1 MASRS
6 YRVLIPHVLDLY
18 ERITEKNIPIRN
30 VSVAFQTIADTDCQ
44 QYDLFTDYKTI
55 EKEKKMQKTVLEIKQ
70 KFGKNAVIR
79 GMDLQQEATAV
90 ERNRQIGGHS
100 IG

>member
-1 MASRS
+1 
-6 YRVLIPHVLDLY
+6 
-18 ERITEKNIPIRN
+18 
-30 VSVAFQTIADTDCQ
+30 
-44 QYDLFTDYKTI
+44 
-55 EKEKKMQKTVLEIKQ
+55 MQKTVLEIKQ